1 MALTLRVTSFHS
13 QALGADSTRV
23 FGTQGGA
30 IGRALDNDWVLP
42 DPEKFVSSHHAQILF
57 RGGAFYLRDT
67 STNGTFVNGS
77 PQPVG
82 SNMEHQLNDGDRVQ
96 IGDYEIVA
104 ALDVQPGVDTT
115 GPASIPGY
123 QQTGSQVTGPT
134 GGTYTGPGPMTTGP
148 HTGPHTGTG
157 MTGPQTGTGMTG
169 TTTGL
174 PGFGGPDSTGA
185 GPNDDILNL
194 FDDGPAAPQEPSW
207 TPPAT
212 DHASVMDQNFV
223 PPPIETPPP
232 ADDGMIPEDW
242 DMTGFAS
249 LDDLP
254 PAPETGPTGT
264 VNQPFPPP
272 GPPTPMRPAVQ
283 QQTPPPVAPPAAEG
297 GGAQDVVGMLMAAG
311 LDQASAQAAA
321 TPENLAALGQILGI
335 TTQGLMDVLTARSAV
350 KSQFRVP
357 MTMMRPVE
365 NNALKSSAN
374 ASEALLK
381 LLIQHNPAYLGPVE
395 SFSEGFADVKA
406 HQMAMMAGMRAAFDS
421 MLEQFDPEE
430 LEERFKKRKAKSML
444 RISGGGQ
451 YWEMFRDLYAEMTQ
465 DADANFQRLFG
476 EEFARAYE
484 DQMQRLT
491 SNRGRM

>member
-67 STNGTFVNGS
+67 STNGTFINGS

-104 ALDVQPGVDTT
+104 QLDAQQGVDTT
-115 GPASIPGY
+115 GPSIPGW
-123 QQTGSQVTGPT
+123 QQQQSTTGPT

-148 HTGPHTGTG
+148 HTGTGFTGT
-157 MTGPQTGTGMTG
+157 QTGSTAAF
-169 TTTGL
+169 
-174 PGFGGPDSTGA
+174 PIPDSTGS

-194 FDDGPAAPQEPSW
+194 FDEPQAPQEPSW
-207 TPPAT
+207 TPPVS

-223 PPPIETPPP
+223 PPPIESPPP
-232 ADDGMIPEDW
+232 ADDGMIPENW
-242 DMTGFAS
+242 DETSFTTLDDFAS
-249 LDDLP
+249 GATP
-254 PAPETGPTGT
+254 GPTGT
-264 VNQPFPPP
+264 VNQPFSPP
-272 GPPTPMRPAVQ
+272 GPPTPVRPAVDQ
-283 QQTPPPVAPPAAEG
+283 VPQAPPAAPAADG
-297 GGAQDVVGMLMAAG
+297 GGTQAVVGMLMAAG

-321 TPENLAALGQILGI
+321 TPQNLTALGQILGL

-381 LLIQHNPAYLGPVE
+381 LLVQHNPAYLGPVE
-395 SFSEGFADVKA
+395 SFSEGFADIKA

-451 YWEMFRDLYAEMTQ
+451 FWEMFRDLYAEMTQ

-484 DQMQRLT
+484 EQMQRLT